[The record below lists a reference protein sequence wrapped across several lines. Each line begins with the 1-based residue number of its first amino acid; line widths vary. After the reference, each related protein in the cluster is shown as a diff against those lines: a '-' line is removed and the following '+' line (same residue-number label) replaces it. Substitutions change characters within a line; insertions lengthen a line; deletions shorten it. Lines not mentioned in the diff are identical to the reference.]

1 MIILSSETF
10 IIFYKVMH
18 LLLLAN
24 ASLTLPEYSEYEI
37 CLCEGQ
43 VGIDTKKFQNYFTY
57 INVYLHTHKGLT
69 VKIMR
74 YKVIQNINNIY
85 LPKDPECV
93 SFTMIYHIFVSL

>member
-1 MIILSSETF
+1 
-10 IIFYKVMH
+10 MH

-24 ASLTLPEYSEYEI
+24 ASLKLMTILNMRFVSVRGKWV
-37 CLCEGQ
+37 L
-43 VGIDTKKFQNYFTY
+43 DTFKKKFQNYFTY
-57 INVYLHTHKGLT
+57 INVYLHTFKGLT

-93 SFTMIYHIFVSL
+93 SSTMIYHIFVSL